1 MPVSPRAELP
11 GAPPSGRRRVGMAGV
26 AIRDPIGGARVRRG
40 AGLRLVVVR
49 RVARAESWAWL
60 GAGAAGRWAPA
71 MRFTWFLQPQTLQTP
86 KYFGIDGNYTLSLR
100 FTSSS
105 IYTSPRSRSPFIYG
119 SYTLYSISEAPH
131 VCMSPPPAPRHTS
144 TKSEVHREQHMR
156 SLRHAALNAAH
167 SSELIHTSELI
178 QWRAYAEEHDSCTPP
193 WPFAPAPSL
202 APLPCWPGCGPAAPR

>member
-1 MPVSPRAELP
+1 MRPPPPPPSRRRALRSRGLGRRDGCGPWPRAPL
-11 GAPPSGRRRVGMAGV
+11 
-26 AIRDPIGGARVRRG
+26 GARWPVQGRG
-40 AGLRLVVVR
+40 RGCG
-49 RVARAESWAWL
+49 SWAWL
-60 GAGAAGRWAPA
+60 WAGAGRWAPA